1 MSLPRVSVKDVV
13 WQGATIPAGTT
24 FLMNAWAADFDPG
37 HFKSPQEFSP
47 ERFLDI
53 PEGLGTQYFA
63 FGAGSRMCTGSHL
76 AYREMYITFVRM
88 LIAFEVLPAADTSQR
103 PILTGPLECNANPS
117 GLSTEPKAF
126 KIGFRVRDKACLK
139 KWFEQTDTTT
149 KHIER

>member
-1 MSLPRVSVKDVV
+1 MLTRVCVN
-13 WQGATIPAGTT
+13 Q
-24 FLMNAWAADFDPG
+24 NAWAADYDPE
-37 HFKSPQEFSP
+37 HFKSPQDFSP

-53 PEGLGTQYFA
+53 PEGSGTQHFA

-88 LIAFEVLPAADTSQR
+88 LIAFEVLPAADPSQR

-117 GLSTEPKAF
+117 GLSIEPKAF
-126 KIGFRVRDKACLK
+126 KIGFRVRDKARLEE
-139 KWFEQTDTTT
+139 WFEQTDTAT